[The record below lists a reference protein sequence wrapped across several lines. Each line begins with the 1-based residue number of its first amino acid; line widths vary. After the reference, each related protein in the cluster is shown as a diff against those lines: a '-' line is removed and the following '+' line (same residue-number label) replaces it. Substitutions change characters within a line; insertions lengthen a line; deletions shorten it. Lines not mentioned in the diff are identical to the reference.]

1 MKDWHPKSWAALLM
15 GSIVLV
21 FVLDSF
27 IFRIIHPDP
36 AFVVKETAEFWK
48 ELMLAIIGGLMVWI
62 GSEPKDKP

>member
-1 MKDWHPKSWAALLM
+1 M

-27 IFRIIHPDP
+27 IFRVIHPDP

-48 ELMLAIIGGLMVWI
+48 ELMLAIVGGLMVWI